1 MFEDAASADPECAQE
16 ESVFS
21 EGRSGVTAADTAAFV
36 PSLSASRRVILFVIK
51 YLIDFRKQDLP
62 QHSRKSLRPWL
73 VESSTSL
80 FGNSLATSWS
90 ASDRATHFSRY
101 NSSMAVR
108 LIALDIDGTLL
119 DSRWEVSEANR
130 AAIGEAN
137 RRGIEVALVTGRRYD
152 FALPVARK
160 IGSPVT
166 MIVNNGAL
174 IRTQDGQTRLRH
186 LLPKTTAERVLQMM
200 LPWRDGT
207 AVVFDRPRENQV
219 MLETFNWD
227 DPNRYGYYTRNK
239 EFLGQAQPLESC
251 LVEDPI
257 QVMLTGTVAPIRKA
271 EGVLRAAD
279 FAEEFALAVTI
290 YERKDFAM
298 IDVIHPVCSKGSS
311 LAEWAGVR
319 GFGREEVMAI
329 GDNHNDLEMLTFAG
343 VPVVMG
349 NSVPELKT
357 FGWHETSSND
367 ENGVAAAIEYFALRE
382 AAPCA

>member
-1 MFEDAASADPECAQE
+1 
-16 ESVFS
+16 
-21 EGRSGVTAADTAAFV
+21 
-36 PSLSASRRVILFVIK
+36 
-51 YLIDFRKQDLP
+51 
-62 QHSRKSLRPWL
+62 
-73 VESSTSL
+73 
-80 FGNSLATSWS
+80 
-90 ASDRATHFSRY
+90 
-101 NSSMAVR
+101 
-108 LIALDIDGTLL
+108 
-119 DSRWEVSEANR
+119 
-130 AAIGEAN
+130 
-137 RRGIEVALVTGRRYD
+137 
-152 FALPVARK
+152 
-160 IGSPVT
+160 
-166 MIVNNGAL
+166 
-174 IRTQDGQTRLRH
+174 
-186 LLPKTTAERVLQMM
+186 
-200 LPWRDGT
+200 
-207 AVVFDRPRENQV
+207 
-219 MLETFNWD
+219 
-227 DPNRYGYYTRNK
+227 
-239 EFLGQAQPLESC
+239 
-251 LVEDPI
+251 VEDPI
-257 QVMLTGTVAPIRKA
+257 QVMLTGTVAPIRRA